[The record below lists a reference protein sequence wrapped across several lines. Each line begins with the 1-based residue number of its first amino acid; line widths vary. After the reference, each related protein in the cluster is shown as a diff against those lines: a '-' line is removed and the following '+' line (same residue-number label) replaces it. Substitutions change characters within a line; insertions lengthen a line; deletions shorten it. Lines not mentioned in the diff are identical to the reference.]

1 MKFPSRERKGA
12 RVGGSRHNA
21 GVRPPRV
28 WVVSERMDE
37 TVDGRM

>member
-1 MKFPSRERKGA
+1 VTFPIRERKGA

-28 WVVSERMDE
+28 WVVSDRLDESKDERM
-37 TVDGRM
+37 